1 MSKYQKL
8 WQYVAKCFKTSVSF
22 DGSVPKFCDNAKKE
36 KIAEQNLTIYF
47 DNQCPYIEKTIE
59 TIKNYCNTNAVPL
72 NLVKVESLQQA
83 KNLPCVFNNF
93 AVFFKGKFETVNLL
107 DIPYLQ
113 RILKK

>member
-1 MSKYQKL
+1 MASSNE
-8 WQYVAKCFKTSVSF
+8 FKDFVL
-22 DGSVPKFCDNAKKE
+22 
-36 KIAEQNLTIYF
+36 EQ
-47 DNQCPYIEKTIE
+47 
-59 TIKNYCNTNAVPL
+59 L

-93 AVFFKGKFETVNLL
+93 AVCFKGKFETVNLL